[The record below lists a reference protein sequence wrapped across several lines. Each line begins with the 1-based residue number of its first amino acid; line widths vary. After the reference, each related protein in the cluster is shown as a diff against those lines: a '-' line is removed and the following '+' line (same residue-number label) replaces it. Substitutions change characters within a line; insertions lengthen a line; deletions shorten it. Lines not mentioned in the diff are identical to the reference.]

1 MDTNIVL
8 AFGVGVLLLYL
19 VGRVLVVPLKFFARL
34 LINAVIGGVLLWVL
48 NIFGNLIGL
57 HIPINPVT
65 ALAAGFLG
73 IPGVV
78 LLVVLQFILA
88 K

>member
-1 MDTNIVL
+1 MDPNIVL

-19 VGRVLVVPLKFFARL
+19 VGRVLVVPLKYLAKL
-34 LINAVIGGVLLWVL
+34 LINAVIGGILLWVL
-48 NIFGNLIGL
+48 NIFGNFIGL

-65 ALAAGFLG
+65 ALTAGFLG

-78 LLVVLQFILA
+78 LLVVLQFILV

>member
-1 MDTNIVL
+1 MDLNIMA

-19 VGRVLVVPLKFFARL
+19 VGRVLLVPLKYVSKL
-34 LINAVIGGVLLWVL
+34 LINAVIGGILLWVL
-48 NIFGNLIGL
+48 NIFGNFIGL
-57 HIPINPVT
+57 HIPVNPIT
-65 ALAAGFLG
+65 ALIAGFLG

-78 LLVVLQFILA
+78 LLIVLQYVLL

>member
-1 MDTNIVL
+1 MDPNIVL

-19 VGRVLVVPLKFFARL
+19 VGRVLVVPLKYLAKF
-34 LINAVIGGVLLWVL
+34 LINAVIGGILLWVL
-48 NIFGNLIGL
+48 NIFGNFIGL

-65 ALAAGFLG
+65 ALTAGFLG

-78 LLVVLQFILA
+78 LLVVLQFILV